1 MDLDVL
7 GWISRG
13 DMLLYILG
21 IVDMKKNVI
30 GLATD

>member
-7 GWISRG
+7 GWIFRG
-13 DMLLYILG
+13 DMLLCILRN
-21 IVDMKKNVI
+21 VDMRKNII